1 MWLFVLKY
9 PRPYPERPPG
19 SDGDV
24 MTSYARMWT
33 HNWWANGPLRMWF
46 AMPYSPLSVE
56 TPTLADVT
64 LYQSWPPGAIVPIFL
79 LAKILNVEP
88 GVPLIN
94 WFNVATHGVIALAV
108 A

>member
-1 MWLFVLKY
+1 MRLKYAVVWLVCFAVAAMWLLVLKY
-9 PRPYPERPPG
+9 RLPYLDQIPVY
-19 SDGDV
+19 DADV

-64 LYQSWPPGAIVPIFL
+64 L
-79 LAKILNVEP
+79 LAAGCVRSDLSARQNP
-88 GVPLIN
+88 QC
-94 WFNVATHGVIALAV
+94 
-108 A
+108 